1 MDIKKRQKNAENF
14 KCDLCDF
21 NCFKQSDWERHI
33 TRPKHQNNEKRYKM
47 IPGYDT
53 KTPENAIN
61 PFQCECG
68 KIYKYSSGLWRHK
81 KICDNNTICIINDK
95 ENSIQDEVNNNS
107 NLILEL
113 IKQNDEFKYLLL
125 EQNNKL
131 MNICENSNGSINTNI
146 INTNS
151 NNKTFNLNMFL
162 NEECKDA
169 MNLTDFVDSLQ
180 FQLSDLEKVGELG
193 YVNGLSNFII
203 RNLKALDIHKRPVH
217 CSDAKRETIFIK
229 EADKWEKE
237 NDEKDKLHK
246 AIKTIANKNIRLIP
260 KWREKYPECAHSD
273 SCKSDQYN
281 NIIIHSLDTNINSN
295 PKIIKNIAKEV
306 KIEKGN

>member
-1 MDIKKRQKNAENF
+1 MDIKKRQKNAEYF
-14 KCDLCDF
+14 KCEFCDF

-47 IPGYDT
+47 IPDGSE
-53 KTPENAIN
+53 KTPKNAENPLECA
-61 PFQCECG
+61 CG

-81 KICDNNTICIINDK
+81 KICSIINTTICVIEEKKDIPDDAN
-95 ENSIQDEVNNNS
+95 INNS
-107 NLILEL
+107 TLILEL

-131 MNICENSNGSINTNI
+131 MDICENGVAVQNNTNI
-146 INTNS
+146 NS
-151 NNKTFNLNMFL
+151 HNKTFNLNMFL
-162 NEECKDA
+162 NEDCKDA

-193 YVNGLSNFII
+193 YVTGLSNFII

-237 NDEKDKLHK
+237 NDENEKLHK

-281 NIIIHSLDTNINSN
+281 NIIIHSLDTNKNSN

-306 KIEKGN
+306 KIEKGG

>member
-1 MDIKKRQKNAENF
+1 MTDKKVLESSKKIICQI
-14 KCDLCDF
+14 CDYTTCR
-21 NCFKQSDWERHI
+21 KSQYVRHI
-33 TRPKHQNNEKRYKM
+33 MTRKHAELSKYLQHTDDFSTKSS
-47 IPGYDT
+47 T
-53 KTPENAIN
+53 KTYT
-61 PFQCECG
+61 CMCG
-68 KIYKYSSGLWRHK
+68 KEYNHRQSLFSHK
-81 KICDNNTICIINDK
+81 KKCTNNTTICVIEEKKGVTDD
-95 ENSIQDEVNNNS
+95 ENINNS

-131 MNICENSNGSINTNI
+131 MDICENGGAVQNNTHIN
-146 INTNS
+146 S
-151 NNKTFNLNMFL
+151 HNKTFNLNMFL
-162 NEECKDA
+162 NEDCKDA

-273 SCKSDQYN
+273 SYKSDQYN

-306 KIEKGN
+306 KIEKGS

>member
-1 MDIKKRQKNAENF
+1 MTDEKVPESSKKIICQI
-14 KCDLCDF
+14 CDYITCR
-21 NCFKQSDWERHI
+21 KSQYARHVL
-33 TRPKHQNNEKRYKM
+33 TRKHTEMAKYLHNTDEFS
-47 IPGYDT
+47 T
-53 KTPENAIN
+53 KTAT
-61 PFQCECG
+61 
-68 KIYKYSSGLWRHK
+68 KIYKCMCGKEYNHRQSLFSHK
-81 KICDNNTICIINDK
+81 KKCTAINTTICVIEEQKDLPDDAI
-95 ENSIQDEVNNNS
+95 NNS
-107 NLILEL
+107 SLILEL

-131 MNICENSNGSINTNI
+131 MDMCENGVAVQNNTNI
-146 INTNS
+146 NS
-151 NNKTFNLNMFL
+151 HNKTFNLNMFL
-162 NEECKDA
+162 NEDCKDA

-193 YVNGLSNFII
+193 YVTGLSNFII

-237 NDEKDKLHK
+237 NDENEKLHK

-281 NIIIHSLDTNINSN
+281 NIIIHSLDTNKNSN

-306 KIEKGN
+306 KIEKGG